1 MDIDILWIVIGSIL
15 LIVGIIG
22 CILPILPGQILS
34 WGSLLIL
41 QLQKDPPFTAK
52 FIFVWALITAGVTLL
67 DYYVPIWG
75 TKKLGGSKTGMWGA
89 TIGLIFGI
97 FIFPFLGIIIGP
109 FGIIG
114 LLLGPF
120 IGAYVGETIAGARS
134 NIALKAAFGSFL
146 GFVAGTIM
154 KLTISF
160 IMGYYFIIHAFHLF

>member
-75 TKKLGGSKTGMWGA
+75 TKKLGGSKSGMWGA
-89 TIGLIFGI
+89 AVGLVIGI
-97 FIFPFLGIIIGP
+97 FFFPPFGLIIGP
-109 FGIIG
+109 FLGAVIG
-114 LLLGPF
+114 ELITGKNSQ
-120 IGAYVGETIAGARS
+120 IAFRS
-134 NIALKAAFGSFL
+134 GLGSFL
-146 GFVAGTIM
+146 GFVAGTMM
-154 KLTISF
+154 KLVISF
-160 IMGYYFIIHAFHLF
+160 IMGYYFVIHAFHIGT